1 MTTTAVSTGPRPG
14 NQAFLNAAILIVVG
28 VIATTLAQPQVMARL
43 PISNLL
49 KNELHLE
56 RSATAAFFFWAGLP
70 WYFKPVAGVLTDAF
84 PLFGSRRKSY
94 MVICTL
100 LAVAAWA
107 GLYFTPH
114 VYGRLLWMCV
124 VINTFMVGASTVV
137 GAYMVETAQ
146 ASSGSGRLTSIRQF
160 VQECCRIVNGPAA
173 GFLGSIAFGWTSVA
187 CGSVLFLLVPATLL
201 LLREQRVHVDA
212 GKLLGGAA
220 DQLGRIAAARTMWAA
235 AGLTAL
241 FYIAPGLSTAL
252 FYRQQNDLHMD
263 TQAQGTLALI
273 AGVGGIIA
281 ALAYSQAC
289 RRFRLRGLLTFCL
302 LAATVGHL
310 MFLFYQSRAHA
321 MVIEGFNGFTFTLAE
336 LALMDLAVRA
346 TPRGSEGLGFSLMVS
361 VRNFALFGTDW
372 LGSTLLDR
380 FHLPFSSLVLANAVT
395 TLIAAP
401 LVLMLP
407 GVLVRSRDAELY
419 EDAAAPPT
427 AMQD

>member
-1 MTTTAVSTGPRPG
+1 
-14 NQAFLNAAILIVVG
+14 
-28 VIATTLAQPQVMARL
+28 
-43 PISNLL
+43 
-49 KNELHLE
+49 
-56 RSATAAFFFWAGLP
+56 
-70 WYFKPVAGVLTDAF
+70 
-84 PLFGSRRKSY
+84 
-94 MVICTL
+94 
-100 LAVAAWA
+100 
-107 GLYFTPH
+107 
-114 VYGRLLWMCV
+114 MCV

-321 MVIEGFNGFTFTLAE
+321 MAIEGFNGFTFTLAE